1 MLKIKVNQEIADVTV
16 DGSMEDVVCEAMVAV
31 RAVYDFIKDH
41 DEELAEAFKTLL
53 QMHTKDDGAVF
64 ADEFKGELQ
73 DETEG
78 FDFDEDLPF

>member
-1 MLKIKVNQEIADVTV
+1 MLKFEINQEVADVTI
-16 DGSMEDVVCEAMVAV
+16 DGNMEDVICEAMVAV
-31 RAVYDFIKDH
+31 RAMYDFFKYH
-41 DEELAEAFKTLL
+41 DKETAEAFKTLL

-64 ADEFKGELQ
+64 ADKYKGEFQ

>member
-1 MLKIKVNQEIADVTV
+1 MLKFEINQEVADVTV
-16 DGSMEDVVCEAMVAV
+16 DGNMEDAICEAMVAV
-31 RAVYDFIKDH
+31 RAMYDFFKDH
-41 DEELAEAFKTLL
+41 DKESAEAFKTLL

-64 ADEFKGELQ
+64 ADEYKGEFQ

>member
-1 MLKIKVNQEIADVTV
+1 MLKFEINQEVAGITV
-16 DGSMEDVVCEAMVAV
+16 DGNMEDAICEAMVAV
-31 RAVYDFIKDH
+31 RAMYDFFKDH
-41 DEELAEAFKTLL
+41 DKETSEAFKTLP

-64 ADEFKGELQ
+64 ADEYKGEFQ